1 MSTRKKTTRKK
12 TTRKRDEI
20 LAEIKKRTPKI
31 VFTAKNLIV
40 TLRNSNQL
48 DRWLEIYPDG
58 KYVVK

>member
-1 MSTRKKTTRKK
+1 MSKRKKSLSKK
-12 TTRKRDEI
+12 NKI
-20 LAEIKKRTPKI
+20 IAEIKKRTPKI

-40 TLRNSNQL
+40 TLRNRNQL

>member
-31 VFTAKNLIV
+31 VFTTKNLIV
-40 TLRNSNQL
+40 TLSNRDQL
-48 DRWLEIYPDG
+48 NRWLEIYPDG